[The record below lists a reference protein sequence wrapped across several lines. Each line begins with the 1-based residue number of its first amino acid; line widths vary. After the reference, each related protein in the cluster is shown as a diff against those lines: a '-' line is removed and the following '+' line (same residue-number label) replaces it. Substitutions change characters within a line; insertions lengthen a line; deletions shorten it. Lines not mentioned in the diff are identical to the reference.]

1 MLVGSQSG
9 GVAHRK
15 KRCLVSVRGERAA
28 LGWAAVMFVAPL
40 PGTNRAKQ
48 SAGKEGKLPE
58 AF

>member
-1 MLVGSQSG
+1 MLVGSQSS
-9 GVAHRK
+9 GVVPKK

-40 PGTNRAKQ
+40 PRINRAKR
-48 SAGKEGKLPE
+48 SARKVGKLQE

>member
-40 PGTNRAKQ
+40 PGVNRAKRP
-48 SAGKEGKLPE
+48 ARKERKLKE